1 MPGQGS
7 CVTLEHQLPGGWVSS
22 AVSDCVCVGGGKG
35 EGVGRS
41 VGEHLLGRGAV
52 QIGRTLTAGFGE
64 SEAVLGKPDSSRES
78 WL

>member
-7 CVTLEHQLPGGWVSS
+7 CVTLEHQLTGGWVSS
-22 AVSDCVCVGGGKG
+22 AVSDGVCGGRG

-41 VGEHLLGRGAV
+41 MGEHPLGRGAV
-52 QIGRTLTAGFGE
+52 QIGRTLTAVFGE
-64 SEAVLGKPDSSRES
+64 SEAVLGKPDSPRES

>member
-22 AVSDCVCVGGGKG
+22 AVSDCVWGGGRG